1 MSVPA
6 PLPSPGEAEDRAAR
20 LGIVRRLARASR
32 SSFLYAFAVLPR
44 PRREAILAVYAFCHQ
59 VDDAVDE
66 APDVAT
72 ARERLAAW
80 REDLHRAFRGEPA
93 GPVATEAAH
102 AAARFDIPRDL
113 FDQVVDG
120 VAMDVAPRRYRT
132 MDELLG
138 YCDLVAGA
146 VGRISVRIF
155 GRGDEEADRYAA
167 DLGAALQ
174 LTNILRDIGPDARR
188 GRFYLPLDELARFG
202 LTEDQVTGGDPERL
216 PLLLAVADRAR
227 DFYRR
232 AAPVGRR
239 RLGEFYAAEIMGRI
253 YRDLLERVARAGF
266 PVEGPVPRVGR
277 GRKLALALGVVGQR
291 FLSLLH
297 PAPRP

>member
-1 MSVPA
+1 MTAPVPA
-6 PLPSPGEAEDRAAR
+6 PPAAGGRAAR

-72 ARERLAAW
+72 ARTRLEAW
-80 REDLHRAFRGEPA
+80 RRDLHRAFRGEQA
-93 GPVATEAAH
+93 GPVATEAA
-102 AAARFDIPRDL
+102 AAARRFGIPREL

-120 VAMDVAPRRYRT
+120 VAMDLEPRRYRT
-132 MDELLG
+132 LEELLG

-155 GRGDEEADRYAA
+155 GRADAEADRYAA

-188 GRFYLPLDELARFG
+188 GRFYLPLEALARHG
-202 LTEDQVTGGDPERL
+202 LREEDVTSGDPRRL
-216 PLLLAVADRAR
+216 PLLTEVAAHAR

-239 RLGEFYAAEIMGRI
+239 RIAEFYAAEIMGRI
-253 YRDLLERVARAGF
+253 YRDLLARIERAGF
-266 PVEGPVPRVGR
+266 PVAGPVPRVGR
-277 GRKLALALGVVGQR
+277 GRKLLLALGV
-291 FLSLLH
+291 LSRRIL
-297 PAPRP
+297 APLNRGTRP

>member
-1 MSVPA
+1 VSVPMQS
-6 PLPSPGEAEDRAAR
+6 SPGTGDRATR

-44 PRREAILAVYAFCHQ
+44 ARREAILAVYAFCHQ

-102 AAARFDIPRDL
+102 AAERFGIPRGL

-120 VAMDVAPRRYRT
+120 VAMDLAPRRYRT

-155 GRGDEEADRYAA
+155 GRADEEADRYAG

-188 GRFYLPLDELARFG
+188 GRFYLPLDEMERFG
-202 LTEDQVTGGDPERL
+202 LTEAQVTGGAPERL
-216 PLLLAVADRAR
+216 PFLHLLAGRAR
-227 DFYRR
+227 EYYRS
-232 AAPVGRR
+232 AAPVGRK
-239 RLGEFYAAEIMGRI
+239 RLREFHAAEIMGRI
-253 YRDLLERVARAGF
+253 YRDLLERVVRAGF
-266 PVEGPVPRVGR
+266 PLEGPVPRVGR
-277 GRKLALALGVVGQR
+277 GRKLLVALGVVGQR
-291 FLSLLH
+291 LLSSFH
-297 PAPRP
+297 RAPPP